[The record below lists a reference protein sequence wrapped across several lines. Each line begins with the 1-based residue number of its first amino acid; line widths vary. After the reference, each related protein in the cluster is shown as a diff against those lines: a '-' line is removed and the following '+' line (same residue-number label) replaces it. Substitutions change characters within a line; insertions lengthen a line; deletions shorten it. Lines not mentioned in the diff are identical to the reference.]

1 MHRGERRRRRRR
13 PRVVD
18 RAVAVCAVVVAV
30 VFALATR
37 QVDASWSFGRTLDKG
52 IEDASAPTRGTIAE
66 DGTTVGSRGGTEL
79 MSESLRA
86 RLPGVLGKKFY
97 IIKSRVRRVSS
108 DANTLN
114 ALWLHDLPGDPEARH
129 LAKKS
134 SRKRFDSIIFVS
146 EWQKR
151 AFEEKFGSFGDK
163 AVVLRNAV
171 EPFETRREA
180 RNENDDGT
188 LRLIYHT
195 TPHRGL
201 VILMNVFPKLY
212 DAYGGKLHLDVY
224 SSFSIYGWDK
234 ADASYET
241 LFDMCR
247 AHPGCTYHGAVS
259 NDEVRAALSKAHIF
273 AYPSIWVETSCIAA
287 IEALSAGTRVV
298 TSNLG
303 ALPETL
309 NGFGTMYEFTA
320 DVKAHAEA
328 FEKAMRTTIDTYWD
342 EDQMASRRAQQ
353 IYAAE
358 VFGWGT
364 AGFSGRVDDWIRHLG
379 KRHHHFQGEI
389 ERSNFDSL
397 DDFADALTIA
407 GRVKESEGNAEQA
420 ARLYA
425 DALKAKPSSSFAM
438 LSLGILELMAGQSMG
453 RVDISDRGANMLGVF
468 LEHSTT
474 LSPPVSPHSIGF
486 YGAAVR
492 VAYYRYFYYRH
503 AEARKYFDLASDSRA
518 ARDDCWDVFGDT
530 ILTMLPKD
538 RDEEVRLVAR
548 FNEKVDALLDEPQL
562 VCPHLA
568 SLSSVFPI
576 AYYYD
581 GSDYKNEIEKWVRLK
596 AKVESKVALHSPHLS
611 LESEPRS
618 NDDVGSKPLRLGV
631 VSSFFTSESSIWGN
645 FGPTMRGLQ
654 QDSRFEVSFIYYRT
668 VPITE
673 EDKSLSLNKETNVYL
688 KPMGRD
694 GGGIRDNQA
703 AIASKMF
710 DVLLYLDL
718 HMTAELHNLAMSKLA
733 PIQMV
738 THGHPVTS
746 GIPSD
751 IMDFFVSW
759 NLAELPKVREAQK
772 FYTEELL
779 LVQSDDAPWE
789 EFTPRTKDGVSMI
802 KGAVPFTH
810 FTRENLDFIPERERE
825 KLTAAPNATWYF
837 CSQAYFKY
845 HHTFDAILAQIQAS
859 DPKAILIL
867 MKLVDTMEHLH
878 DVIVSRLE
886 HHGVDLRRV
895 VFVPRMKH
903 FELMGMYNVAD
914 VVLDSVYFGGDT
926 TTREA
931 FEVGAPVVT
940 LPGKTIGQRWTQAYY
955 RVMKIKDFIAKNPSD
970 YVKIAVRTANASP
983 GAKTKTRER
992 IAAAAQTRLYGRQS
1006 AAKLWGDAILK
1017 AAKKPTRWR
1026 YAAMDTK
1033 RATKDEL

>member
-1 MHRGERRRRRRR
+1 MHRGERRQRARR
-13 PRVVD
+13 PRVLD
-18 RAVAVCAVVVAV
+18 RLVAVCVI
-30 VFALATR
+30 FFGLGLGLATR
-37 QVDASWSFGRTLDKG
+37 PVDALRSFGKTG
-52 IEDASAPTRGTIAE
+52 EVTNEPTRGTVAS

-79 MSESLRA
+79 MSESLRT
-86 RLPGVLGKKFY
+86 RLPEVLTKKFH
-97 IIKSRVRRVSS
+97 IIKSRVRSVSS
-108 DANTLN
+108 DVDVLN
-114 ALWLHDLPGDPEARH
+114 VLWLHDLPGDPEARH
-129 LAKKS
+129 LAKKR

-180 RNENDDGT
+180 QNEDDDGT

-212 DAYGGKLHLDVY
+212 DAYDGKLHLDVY
-224 SSFSIYGWDK
+224 SSFSIYGWDEADSSYK
-234 ADASYET
+234 A

-259 NDEVRAALSKAHIF
+259 NNEVRAALSKAHIF

-287 IEALSAGTRVV
+287 IEALSAGVLVV

-328 FEKAMRTTIDTYWD
+328 FEKAMHKAIDTFWD
-342 EDQMASRRAQQ
+342 EDQMTSRRAQQ
-353 IYAAE
+353 MYAAE

-379 KRHHHFQGEI
+379 KRHRHFQGEI
-389 ERSNFDSL
+389 ERSNFHSL

-407 GRVKESEGNAEQA
+407 GRVKESQGSTEQA

-425 DALKAKPSSSFAM
+425 DALKVKPTSSFAM
-438 LSLGILELMAGQSMG
+438 LSLGILETMAGESMG
-453 RVDISDRGANMLGVF
+453 RVDISDRGANRLSLF
-468 LEHSTT
+468 LEHSMS

-486 YGAAVR
+486 HGAAVR
-492 VAYYRYFYYRH
+492 VGYYRYFYYKH

-518 ARDDCWDVFGDT
+518 ARDDCWDIFGDT

-538 RDEEVRLVAR
+538 RDEEVGLVAR
-548 FNEKVDALLDEPQL
+548 FNEKLDALLDKPQL
-562 VCPHLA
+562 MCPHLT
-568 SLSSVFPI
+568 SLASVFPI

-581 GSDYKNEIEKWVRLK
+581 GSDYRNEIEKWVQLK
-596 AKVESKVALHSPHLS
+596 VKVEPKAALHSPHLI
-611 LESEPRS
+611 LESKPRI
-618 NDDVGSKPLRLGV
+618 NDDVGSRPLRLGV

-654 QDSRFEVSFIYYRT
+654 EDPRFKVSFIYYGT

-710 DVLLYLDL
+710 DILLYLDL

-759 NLAELPKVREAQK
+759 NLAELPKVEAQK

-789 EFTPRTKDGVSMI
+789 EFTPRTKDGVSII

-859 DPKAILIL
+859 DSKAILIL

-878 DVIVSRLE
+878 DIIVSRLE
-886 HHGVDLRRV
+886 HHGVDMQRV

-903 FELMGMYNVAD
+903 FELMGMYNLAD

-931 FEVGAPVVT
+931 FEVGAPIVT

-970 YVKIAVRTANASP
+970 YVKIAVRTANASA
-983 GAKTKTRER
+983 GAKMKTRER
-992 IAAAAQTRLYGRQS
+992 IALAAQRRLYARQS

-1026 YAAMDTK
+1026 YVDADAK